1 MRKPSRALT
10 IVLGILLSSPV
21 IAQIPVTDSASIAQ
35 QVTNQVETVAKWKI
49 QYDQMI
55 TQIDQLKQ
63 QYASVTGSRNLGQI
77 LNDAELRDYLPD
89 DWQTVYD
96 SVKHK
101 GYAGLSG
108 TGLMVYD
115 QNKVYDACQH
125 LTITQQRMA
134 CETQAVKGAQDKGFA
149 LDAYDKAKSRIDQ
162 IDQLMAKIDQTRDP
176 KAIAELQGR
185 LTAEQA
191 LIQNEQ
197 TKLQMYQMVANAED
211 RVQQQRQ
218 KEINAKANARRGW
231 IQPTIN

>member
-10 IVLGILLSSPV
+10 IALGLLLSSPV

-35 QVTNQVETVAKWKI
+35 QVTNQVETVAKWKM

-77 LNDAELRDYLPD
+77 LNNAELRDYLPD

-96 SVKHK
+96 SVKHN

-149 LDAYDKAKSRIDQ
+149 MDAYDKAKSRIDQ
-162 IDQLMAKIDQTRDP
+162 IDQLMAKIDQTPDP

>member
-1 MRKPSRALT
+1 MRKPSRVLT
-10 IVLGILLSSPV
+10 IALGILLSSPV

-35 QVTNQVETVAKWKI
+35 QVTNQVETAAKWKI

-77 LNDAELRDYLPD
+77 LNNAELRDYLPD

-96 SVKHK
+96 SVKHN

-115 QNKVYDACQH
+115 QNKIYDACQY
-125 LTITQQRMA
+125 LTVTQQRMA

-149 LDAYDKAKSRIDQ
+149 LDAYDKAKSRIEQ
-162 IDQLMAKIDQTRDP
+162 IDQLMAKIDQTPDP

-185 LTAEQA
+185 LTAEQV